1 MSRLTR
7 RTFLS
12 STAAGVAAATALR
25 PSAASARIQGANDR
39 VRVAVIGTGRQG
51 ISDMRN
57 HMTLADVEIA
67 AVCDVYGAN
76 LAKAAALAPKA
87 AQVKD
92 FRAVLDD
99 KDIDAVIIG
108 TPDHWHA
115 LMTVMACQAG
125 KDVYVEKPTSVAIA
139 EGRKMVEAARKYNR
153 VVQVGTQQR
162 SAKHFQQAAKAR
174 AGRRHRQSRRASAAG
189 TSATSFPTASATRP
203 TAIRRPISDW
213 DLWLGPAPKRPFNAN
228 RFGVVPTNFSYF
240 RWFWDY
246 AGGMMTDWGVHLIDI
261 VQMAMKVD
269 APTGVSAVGGK
280 FVLADNRETPDTIL
294 ASYQYPGFVMT
305 YENRTTN
312 GRALNDHN
320 YGIEFYGTDGTLF
333 VDRGGFELTPETRRD
348 GDQVVDRT
356 LARRQASTPD
366 NPSHAR
372 NFIDCVK
379 SRQKPICD
387 IEIGHRSTTTAIL
400 GNLALRSG
408 ASLTWDG
415 ATEKVTNGNQKA
427 AALVDVAYRAPW
439 KLAV

>member
-1 MSRLTR
+1 MSRLSR

-25 PSAASARIQGANDR
+25 PSSASARVQGANNR

-57 HMTLADVEIA
+57 HLALPTSRLRRCA
-67 AVCDVYGAN
+67 TSTAPN
-76 LAKAAALAPKA
+76 LARAAALAPSA

-162 SAKHFQQAAKAR
+162 SAKHFQQAAKDRQDGGIGKVASVR
-174 AGRRHRQSRRASAAG
+174 CWNVGNQFPDGIGNPPDGDRRPTSIGTCGSAPRP
-189 TSATSFPTASATRP
+189 SAPSTPTASA
-203 TAIRRPISDW
+203 SS
-213 DLWLGPAPKRPFNAN
+213 
-228 RFGVVPTNFSYF
+228 PTNFSYF

-261 VQMAMKVD
+261 VQMAMNVD
-269 APTGVSAVGGK
+269 APTAVSAVGGK
-280 FVLADNRETPDTIL
+280 FCLTDNRETPDTIL
-294 ASYQYPGFVMT
+294 ASYEYPG
-305 YENRTTN
+305 
-312 GRALNDHN
+312 
-320 YGIEFYGTDGTLF
+320 
-333 VDRGGFELTPETRRD
+333 
-348 GDQVVDRT
+348 
-356 LARRQASTPD
+356 S
-366 NPSHAR
+366 
-372 NFIDCVK
+372 
-379 SRQKPICD
+379 
-387 IEIGHRSTTTAIL
+387 
-400 GNLALRSG
+400 
-408 ASLTWDG
+408 
-415 ATEKVTNGNQKA
+415 
-427 AALVDVAYRAPW
+427 
-439 KLAV
+439 